1 MHTKYSVLAI
11 GINLHESE
19 KINIQEDLK
28 LDDIT
33 LDIAS
38 IKDIII
44 KIIDGE
50 MKVSIKDKDIA
61 KYDYIWIQSGWTT
74 THIAYIL
81 DLYLETEG
89 IPHNK
94 TNISNTKLSDM
105 FFLAINNISIP
116 NTYFHNGLR
125 INNENISDIVDIC
138 NFPCIF
144 KTSLGSLGENV
155 FLIDSKGEI
164 EKTIRD
170 KKKYNRY
177 IFQEYIPNDFDYR
190 IVVANGKPTSACI
203 RTRTSDKYRNNVALG
218 ATENFINLQDIPK
231 DVLDIATRSAVALNL
246 NWAGVD
252 VVNHKDTGKNYVLE
266 VNRRPGL
273 TGKSS
278 EITAAC
284 NYIIELVNA

>member
-19 KINIQEDLK
+19 KINIQEELK
-28 LDDIT
+28 LGNIA

-44 KIIDGE
+44 KIIDGDI
-50 MKVSIKDKDIA
+50 KVSIKDKDIT
-61 KYDYIWIQSGWTT
+61 KYSYIWIQSGWNT

-81 DLYLETEG
+81 DLCLDVEG

-105 FFLAINNISIP
+105 FFLATNNISIP

-125 INNENISDIVDIC
+125 INKENISEIVKIC
-138 NFPCIF
+138 KTPCIF

-155 FLIDSKGEI
+155 FLIEGEGDI
-164 EKTIRD
+164 QKTILE

-203 RTRTSDKYRNNVALG
+203 RTRTNDKYRNNVALG
-218 ATENFINLQDIPK
+218 ATEDFILPKDIPQN
-231 DVLDIATRSAVALNL
+231 VLDLASYSTNALHL

-252 VVNHKDTGKNYVLE
+252 IVTHKETGKNYVLE

-273 TGKSS
+273 TEKSS

-284 NYIIELVNA
+284 NYILALVNS